1 MMVRSVRKKD
11 TVVWYMVWLVLL
23 WHSDDGGSYC
33 IYPTNRE
40 RKGITF
46 SRSAT
51 DEVFMAS

>member
-11 TVVWYMVWLVLL
+11 TDVWYMVWLVLL
-23 WHSDDGGSYC
+23 WHSGYC

-51 DEVFMAS
+51 DKVFMAS